1 MNKMKIPVATI
12 DYCSFDEN
20 LKIKTKSISIN
31 RVKPKIIINVQ
42 KKIFFE
48 KNKIIKI
55 NLCKIVMESKKI
67 IKRNKNNL
75 FLEINAKIIIYYL
88 DEYSKNNILIEKIII
103 HKFINY
109 EQKISNLKPF
119 LKIKKLN
126 VLNKP
131 YLIAD
136 ILLYFF

>member
-1 MNKMKIPVATI
+1 MDKMKIPVATI

-31 RVKPKIIINVQ
+31 RVKPKIIINAQ

-48 KNKIIKI
+48 KNKIVKI

-136 ILLYFF
+136 ILLYFL

>member
-31 RVKPKIIINVQ
+31 RVKPKIIINAQ

-48 KNKIIKI
+48 KNKIVKI

-126 VLNKP
+126 VLNRP

>member
-31 RVKPKIIINVQ
+31 RVKPKFIINVQ

-48 KNKIIKI
+48 KNKITKI

-136 ILLYFF
+136 ILLYFL

>member
-1 MNKMKIPVATI
+1 MDKMKIPVATI

-31 RVKPKIIINVQ
+31 RVKPKIIINAQ

-48 KNKIIKI
+48 KNKIVKI

-126 VLNKP
+126 VLNRP

-136 ILLYFF
+136 ILLYFL

>member
-31 RVKPKIIINVQ
+31 RVKPKIIINAQ

-48 KNKIIKI
+48 KNKIVKI

-136 ILLYFF
+136 ILLYFL

>member
-31 RVKPKIIINVQ
+31 RVQPKFIINAQ

-48 KNKIIKI
+48 KNKIVKI

>member
-31 RVKPKIIINVQ
+31 RVKPKIIINAQ

-48 KNKIIKI
+48 KNKIVKI

>member
-31 RVKPKIIINVQ
+31 RVKPKIIINAQ

-48 KNKIIKI
+48 KNKIVKI

-103 HKFINY
+103 HKYINY

-136 ILLYFF
+136 ILLYFL